1 MSSWKL
7 PMAMIACLVLAG
19 AARAEPELLPPPRE
33 VESHV
38 TFEKTPN
45 GYQIILSRK
54 ASERMRDALGVVGDG
69 KSVVELIKLCT
80 KDLNDPDA
88 ERKLEV
94 MAWVLKTQAPALKKA
109 LDENMG
115 AGGAV
120 IRVFGVEKKKLPERP
135 LLKAIGEAFIPD
147 DVKDQIKTGM
157 SILNTVPLYWK
168 VEGRK

>member
-1 MSSWKL
+1 M
-7 PMAMIACLVLAG
+7 
-19 AARAEPELLPPPRE
+19 
-33 VESHV
+33 
-38 TFEKTPN
+38 
-45 GYQIILSRK
+45 
-54 ASERMRDALGVVGDG
+54 
-69 KSVVELIKLCT
+69 
-80 KDLNDPDA
+80 
-88 ERKLEV
+88 

-157 SILNTVPLYWK
+157 SILNTVPLCWK